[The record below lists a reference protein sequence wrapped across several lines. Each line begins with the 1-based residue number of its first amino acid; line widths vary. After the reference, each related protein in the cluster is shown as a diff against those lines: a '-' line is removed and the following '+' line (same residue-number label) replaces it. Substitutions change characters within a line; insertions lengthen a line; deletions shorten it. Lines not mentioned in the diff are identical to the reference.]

1 MKGFLKGCII
11 TALVCSLAGIV
22 ILTASVSVLGWRGI
36 WNLVEQG
43 ELTVAAYNDW
53 GWERW
58 NSRLDLED
66 ARAELEDAKQEAAE
80 LKREFQEEFR
90 NEFQDGFLEEMNDLR
105 TELDEELQEEL
116 EDAIADI
123 NDSLQESMETGLDM
137 IEDGAAEYRRAGGDS
152 IGRVVAS
159 RADIR
164 NLEIDFGG
172 GALHLFRSPDNQ
184 VRVASTGGQVEFSCY
199 VENGR
204 LVLKDKKSSR
214 LSAYNNRRVYL
225 SIPEGLF
232 LERAEINIGGGLL
245 TVERIE
251 ADELFVSVG
260 AGQAVLDK
268 MYADR
273 VQMDIGAGEILVN
286 RGVVQDME
294 MDIGAGHG
302 AYAGTITGDADVGC
316 GIGMAELVLTGSSAD
331 HNYEVDVAAGSI
343 LLDGRS
349 YSGLGFSQSIENGA
363 DSDFTLTSSMG
374 MLTVEFTR

>member
-11 TALVCSLAGIV
+11 TALVSALAGIV

-36 WNLVEQG
+36 RTLIEQG
-43 ELTVAAYNDW
+43 ELMVAAYNDW
-53 GWERW
+53 GWEHW
-58 NSRLDLED
+58 NPRLDLED
-66 ARAELEDAKQEAAE
+66 AKEEAAE
-80 LKREFQEEFR
+80 WKREFQD
-90 NEFQDGFLEEMNDLR
+90 EFQDGFREEMNDLR
-105 TELDEELQEEL
+105 TELDEEL

-123 NDSLQESMETGLDM
+123 NDSLHESMETGLDM

-152 IGRVVAS
+152 IGRVVA
-159 RADIR
+159 AKTDIR
-164 NLEIDFGG
+164 DLEIDFGG
-172 GALHLFRSPDNQ
+172 GALHLLRSGDNQ

-199 VENGR
+199 LENGR

-214 LSAYNNRRVYL
+214 LSDYNNRRVYL

-245 TVERIE
+245 TVDQIE

-273 VQMDIGAGEILVN
+273 VQLDIGAGEILVN

-302 AYAGTITGDADVGC
+302 VYVGTITGDADVGC

-343 LLDGRS
+343 MLGGRS

-374 MLTVEFTR
+374 MITVEFTK